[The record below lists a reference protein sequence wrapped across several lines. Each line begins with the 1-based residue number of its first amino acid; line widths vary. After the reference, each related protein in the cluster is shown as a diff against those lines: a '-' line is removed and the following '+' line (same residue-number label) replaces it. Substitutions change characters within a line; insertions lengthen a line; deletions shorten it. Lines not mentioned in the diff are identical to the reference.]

1 MYQNL
6 IVYVNA
12 PKEPGKCSGLKDSP
26 VGVEVGRQTCMRA
39 HACSLTCH
47 MPRDYG
53 SILTYYAEASMKSD
67 QYSRLLL
74 LTPSVEPIANKDIF
88 RAAVSSLDTT
98 LYYTPRELDP
108 APELAIDRGVW
119 RDARR

>member
-1 MYQNL
+1 
-6 IVYVNA
+6 
-12 PKEPGKCSGLKDSP
+12 
-26 VGVEVGRQTCMRA
+26 
-39 HACSLTCH
+39 
-47 MPRDYG
+47 
-53 SILTYYAEASMKSD
+53 MKSD